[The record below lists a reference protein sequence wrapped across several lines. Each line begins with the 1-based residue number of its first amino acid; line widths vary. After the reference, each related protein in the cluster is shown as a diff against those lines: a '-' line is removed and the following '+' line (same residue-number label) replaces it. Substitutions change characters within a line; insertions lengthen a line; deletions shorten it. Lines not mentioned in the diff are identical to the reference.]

1 MARKVMF
8 SMDVTNN
15 ALLQANPR
23 EFYTK
28 ALLGR
33 RSNSHMRNL
42 LSIKE
47 KTKIGNLE
55 FGDILN
61 EADCDFVVNGST
73 LDAKEMEPCKIAL
86 NVEVCQFEIEQ
97 SFLAD
102 WMKSGSNH
110 ADFMPADFASHYYE
124 ELERTVND
132 QLEVLTWQGDTD
144 LDPDDLPEGKKYLA
158 LCDGLEKKLCGADI
172 PTAQNIAGT
181 AITPVNVIAQMTL
194 VYNQIPVRVAANKDR
209 VKWFI
214 SRNVYEAFMLA
225 VASASAEVFVNR
237 VPDSNFLGYE
247 LVVADGMSDN
257 AMVLSREDNFIFLTD
272 LISDPTDFIT
282 IDMKQTTGD
291 RKIRTISDF
300 KFGVDYLNDDEFVVY
315 GLGCSAS

>member
-1 MARKVMF
+1 MARELMF
-8 SMDVTNN
+8 SMDVTSN

-28 ALLGR
+28 ALLAN

-55 FGDILN
+55 FGDILG
-61 EADCDFVVNGST
+61 EADCDFVANGST
-73 LDAKEMEPCKIAL
+73 LDAKTMEPCKISL

-102 WMKSGSNH
+102 AMKSGSNH

-124 ELERTVND
+124 ELSRTVND
-132 QLEVLTWQGDTD
+132 QLEVLTWQGDTS
-144 LDPDDLPEGKKYLA
+144 LDPDDLPAGQKFLS
-158 LCDGLEKKLCGADI
+158 LCDGLEKILCGASI
-172 PTAQNIAGT
+172 PVAQNIAGT
-181 AITPVNVIAQMTL
+181 AITAANVIAQMTL
-194 VYNQIPVRVAANKDR
+194 VYAQIPTRVAANKDK
-209 VKWFI
+209 VKWFV
-214 SRNVYEAFMLA
+214 SRNVFEAFMLA
-225 VASASAEVFVNR
+225 VAVQSAEVYVNR
-237 VPDSNFLGYE
+237 VPSANFLGYE
-247 LVVADGMSDN
+247 LIVADGMSDD

-272 LISDPTDFIT
+272 LLSDPTDFIT
-282 IDMKQTTGD
+282 IDMKNTTGD

-315 GLGCSAS
+315 GLGCAS